1 MGSKK
6 FIDLWNELEDVP
18 FKENQEG
25 ILELEENFYECKRG
39 STQEG
44 VWAYLEAKFEGL
56 IIGDVLNNIGEWEEK
71 YSDLTGQLKAG
82 GI

>member
-1 MGSKK
+1 MENKK

-18 FKENQEG
+18 FGENQEG
-25 ILELEENFYECKRG
+25 IFELEEDFYECKRG

-71 YSDLTGQLKAG
+71 YGDLTGQFKASD
-82 GI
+82 I

>member
-1 MGSKK
+1 MESKK
-6 FIDLWNELEDVP
+6 FIDLWNELEDVL
-18 FKENQEG
+18 FEENQEG
-25 ILELEENFYECKRG
+25 DLELEEDFYECKRG

-56 IIGDVLNNIGEWEEK
+56 IIGEVLNNIGEWEEK
-71 YSDLTGQLKAG
+71 YGDLIGQLRTG

>member
-25 ILELEENFYECKRG
+25 ILELEENFYECERG
-39 STQEG
+39 STQEE

-71 YSDLTGQLKAG
+71 YSDLTGQFKTG